1 MKFVTN
7 NIQWVMLIA
16 GITTATMLL
25 ALIAPS
31 TTLNMMFGDDLT
43 GPLAQIV
50 VRNWGLLIGVVGLM
64 LIYAAFQPTLRRFV
78 IVVAIVTKLAFIS
91 LILIYGQAYLAKA
104 LASIV
109 FDAAIIILFA
119 LYLMS
124 ERDPT

>member
-1 MKFVTN
+1 VKFVTN

-64 LIYAAFQPTLRRFV
+64 LIYAAVQPTLRRFV
-78 IVVAIVTKLAFIS
+78 IVVATVTKLAFIS